1 MKIAKNVFLMG
12 LGAASVLAYQRY
24 GEEAACAA
32 KEMVDKKIKN
42 LKKMDEKLEDM
53 M

>member
-1 MKIAKNVFLMG
+1 MKIAKNMFLMG
-12 LGAASVLAYQRY
+12 LGAASVLAFQKY

-32 KEMVDKKIKN
+32 KEMIDMKIKN

>member
-1 MKIAKNVFLMG
+1 MKIAKNAMLIG

-24 GEEAACAA
+24 GEGIMCAA
-32 KEMVDKKIKN
+32 EEMIDSKMKT